1 MTSNDRVVWSEGM
14 FLRPQHFQQND
25 RFLISLINSSCQ
37 GLQCYRWGFQS
48 LEIDQELLKVGK
60 LALTKCKGI
69 LADGLPFTID
79 DKQLV
84 LDIPEGTQ
92 NTTVYLC
99 LPISRSDTREYS
111 DAKDEKH
118 IRNSIGIRNVR
129 DNAAEASDPIEL
141 QVGEP
146 RFQLSIDTDDLDAF
160 QTLAVAQVIQ
170 VGSDRNILLS
180 EDFIPPSLDCN
191 AQPLLKGYITE
202 LEGMLHQRAESLA
215 GQVSGAGRSSTEIS
229 DFLLLQ
235 AINRTEPLIRHLAS
249 IPDLHP
255 EELFQCI
262 IQVAGELATFTTK
275 ERRPLELDEYKH
287 DALKETFDQV
297 MNGLRQSLSAVLEQA
312 ATQIDISV
320 ANQYGIRTAVVGN
333 KEMLKKAL
341 FVLAVQA
348 DVPDDALR
356 NGLPGQMKIGAVD
369 KIAQL
374 INKSLPGIAITAM
387 PAAPRQIPFNA
398 GTTYFQIDTSAA
410 PWQDVKKSGNLA
422 FHVAGKYPGLDM
434 TFWAVRQ

>member
-25 RFLISLINSSCQ
+25 RFLISHINASSH
-37 GLQCYRWGFQS
+37 GLQCYRWGFQK

-69 LADGLPFTID
+69 LADGFPFSLT

-84 LDIPEGTQ
+84 LDIPEGNQ
-92 NTTVYLC
+92 DVTVFLC

-111 DAKDEKH
+111 DNKEELH
-118 IRNSIGIRNVR
+118 IRNDITSRQVR
-129 DNAAEASDPIEL
+129 DNTDEAGEPIEL
-141 QVGEP
+141 QVAEP
-146 RFQLSIDTDDLDAF
+146 RFHLAINNEELDAF

-170 VGSDRNILLS
+170 VGSDRNILIS
-180 EDFIPPSLDCN
+180 EDFIPASLDCN
-191 AQPLLKGYITE
+191 AQPLLRGYITE
-202 LEGMLHQRAESLA
+202 IEGMLHQRAGSLA
-215 GQVSGAGRSSTEIS
+215 GQVSGAGRTSTEIS

-235 AINRTEPLIRHLAS
+235 AINRIEPLIHHLTS
-249 IPDLHP
+249 VPDLHP
-255 EELFQCI
+255 EELYKCL

-275 ERRPLELDEYKH
+275 ERRPASLEEYKH

-312 ATQIDISV
+312 ATQIEISLP
-320 ANQYGIRTAVVGN
+320 NQYGIRTAVVGN
-333 KEMLKKAL
+333 QEMLKKAL
-341 FVLAVQA
+341 FVLAIKA
-348 DVPDDALR
+348 DVPDDTLR
-356 NGLPGQMKIGAVD
+356 KALPGQMKIGSVD

-374 INKSLPGIAITAM
+374 INKSLPGISITAM
-387 PAAPRQIPFNA
+387 PAAPRQIPFHA
-398 GTTYFQIDTSAA
+398 GTTYFQIDKSGS
-410 PWQDVKKSGNLA
+410 PWQDVEKSGNVA
-422 FHVAGKYPGLDM
+422 FHVAGQYPGLDV